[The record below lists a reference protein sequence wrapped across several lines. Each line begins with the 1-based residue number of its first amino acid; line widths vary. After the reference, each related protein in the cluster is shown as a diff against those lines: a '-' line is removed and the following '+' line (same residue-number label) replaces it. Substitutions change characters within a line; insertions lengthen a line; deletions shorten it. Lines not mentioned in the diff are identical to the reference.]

1 MHWSSLCTLLH
12 TQTTSQLE
20 LAVNGGKTDST
31 PWPVRP
37 INSGQSKGEHGV
49 TAFPHLPFSASSFPT
64 WTQMLSVNYMLKS
77 QWVTVNMHNKNWHTA
92 GQILDAISAFH
103 YLVNWWLWVFKLFI
117 FTVPKILLWTKERM
131 FSSDLQFILLKLHD
145 IWYVDCREI
154 LKLWPPTRCQIV
166 RLKCIKFDFGSPDP
180 AEGAYSAAP
189 DSLLLRGRKGRR
201 GVEGGSGKGRER
213 DGNEVSVWRPN

>member
-145 IWYVDCREI
+145 IWYVDCQGNIKIVATHQMSDCKAKMHQIRFW
-154 LKLWPPTRCQIV
+154 LPRPRWGSLQRCPRLPT
-166 RLKCIKFDFGSPDP
+166 S
-180 AEGAYSAAP
+180 
-189 DSLLLRGRKGRR
+189 KGEERAKR
-201 GVEGGSGKGRER
+201 SGGRER
-213 DGNEVSVWRPN
+213 EGKGEGR